1 MRYIYQKHFTDQAGN
16 IVASGTVTVYN
27 ASTTALAT
35 IYSSSGSTGAVSG
48 SAVTTGT
55 DGFFN
60 FWVDTTDYTYTSQS
74 KFKITL
80 TKTGFTAK
88 TYDDIEI
95 IPAIEI
101 ASATTRG
108 IVEFAT
114 DAETLTGTATDLA
127 LTPANLVARS
137 ASSTRTGIIEIATNA
152 ESLTGASTSL
162 AITPDDLK
170 YSLTN
175 LNYTINEGE
184 GAAISS
190 SGTTNIWS
198 TDGNTVHITGTATI
212 TSFGTAVQAGAWKK
226 VIFDGAA
233 TLTHGA
239 NLNLPGSANIITA
252 ANDWAFVYADTTTLF
267 RVIYFRANGTSPQHS
282 SFSVHKNGTNQ
293 VGVVTGNWTKVTWPT
308 EDWDTNSNFASDR
321 FTPTIAGKYPLI
333 TNVDWVGGSMGD
345 ATEIRTAI
353 YKNGTIYKLKR
364 EWTSA
369 ANHEQNVLVS
379 CIVDANGTTD
389 YFEVYVYQGSGGNE
403 DIDGTVVNTYFQG
416 YKLN

>member
-60 FWVDTTDYTYTSQS
+60 FWVDTTDYSYISQS

-108 IVEFAT
+108 IVQF
-114 DAETLTGTATDLA
+114 
-127 LTPANLVARS
+127 
-137 ASSTRTGIIEIATNA
+137 ATNA

-162 AITPDDLK
+162 AITPDDLQ

-282 SFSVHKNGTNQ
+282 SFSVHKNATNQ
-293 VGVVTGNWTKVTWPT
+293 TGIVTSTWTKVTWST
-308 EDWDTNSNFASDR
+308 EEYDTNNNFASST
-321 FTPTIAGKYPLI
+321 FTPTIDGKYNLKAQVQFV
-333 TNVDWVGGSMGD
+333 TGTVGSRIQV
-345 ATEIRTAI
+345 AV
-353 YKNGTIYKLKR
+353 YKNGTAYK
-364 EWTSA
+364 TGA
-369 ANHEQNVLVS
+369 DDNVVTTPAPIPIDVVVES
-379 CIVDANGTTD
+379 NGTTD
-389 YFEVYVYQGSGGNE
+389 YFDIYARQASGVNQ
-403 DIDGTVVNTYFQG
+403 DIEGGITVTWFQG
-416 YKLN
+416 YKIN

>member
-1 MRYIYQKHFTDQAGN
+1 MRYIYQKHFTDQVGN

-60 FWVDTTDYTYTSQS
+60 FWVDTTDYSYISQS

-108 IVEFAT
+108 IVQF
-114 DAETLTGTATDLA
+114 
-127 LTPANLVARS
+127 
-137 ASSTRTGIIEIATNA
+137 ATNA

-239 NLNLPGSANIITA
+239 NLNLQESANITTK
-252 ANDWAFVYADTTTLF
+252 ANDFAFVYADTTTLF
-267 RVIYFRANGTSPQHS
+267 RVIYFNGTSPQHS

-293 VGVVTGNWTKVTWPT
+293 TTIAPSTWTKVTWPT
-308 EDWDTNSNFASDR
+308 EEYDTNSNFADST
-321 FTPTIAGKYPLI
+321 FTPTVADKYQI
-333 TNVDWVGGSMGD
+333 KAQVKFVTAD
-345 ATEIRTAI
+345 ANARVEISV
-353 YKNGTIYKLKR
+353 YKNGIAVQNNNTISPV
-364 EWTSA
+364 TTPMP
-369 ANHEQNVLVS
+369 VS
-379 CIVDANGTTD
+379 ISVDVDANGTTD
-389 YFEVYVYQGSGGNE
+389 YFDIYVHQNSAGAK
-403 DIDGTVVNTYFQG
+403 DIDGTAVYTWFQG
-416 YKLN
+416 HKIN